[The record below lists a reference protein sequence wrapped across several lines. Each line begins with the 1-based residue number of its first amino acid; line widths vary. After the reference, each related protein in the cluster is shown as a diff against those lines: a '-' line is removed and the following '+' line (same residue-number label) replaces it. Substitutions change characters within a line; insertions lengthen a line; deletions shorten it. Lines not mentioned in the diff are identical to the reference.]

1 MVDEQVREENWEPL
15 RKRGDE
21 AFSDAGDAQESGIK
35 ENVVEKEE
43 APKFAPE
50 LIHDFQENYT
60 DTQRENL
67 FQKIQQMSPR
77 EKVRLAIFGNREV
90 RSLLIHDPNKLI
102 SLNVLKNA
110 KLNESEILH
119 YAQKRDVSEDI
130 ILAIARDQ
138 RWRKSYS
145 IKCAVASNPKTPL
158 SVAFHLLPQ
167 LHERDLKSLSRDK
180 GVSSVLKRKAQE
192 ILHKRNIQ

>member
-119 YAQKRDVSEDI
+119 YAQKRDLSEDI

-158 SVAFHLLPQ
+158 SVVFHLLPQ